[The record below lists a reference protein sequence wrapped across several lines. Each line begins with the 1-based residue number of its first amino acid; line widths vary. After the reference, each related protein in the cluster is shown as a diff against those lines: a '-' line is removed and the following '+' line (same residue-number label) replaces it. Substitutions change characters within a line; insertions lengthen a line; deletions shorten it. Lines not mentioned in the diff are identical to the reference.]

1 MLDGDNEDLI
11 GKWFERTGKRNSV
24 FLCTK
29 YGVMKGPDGKP
40 TVRSD
45 PEYVKQACE
54 KSLKRLG
61 VSKIDLS
68 YCHRVD
74 MKTPIEQT
82 VQAMAQ
88 LKKEGKIGA
97 IGLSEISANT
107 LRRACKVHH
116 IDAVQLEY
124 SPFALDIESPEIALL
139 KTGRELGVAV
149 VAYSPLGRGFL
160 TGQIKSPDDFED
172 GDFRKFAPR
181 YSKSNFPKNLE
192 LVDKLQAF
200 SIKKDCT
207 PGQLSLAWLLMQGDD
222 IIPIPGTKKVKYLEE
237 NVGALKVHL
246 TEAEANE
253 IRKDIAGVVIEGNR
267 YPPFFATYSFADTPA
282 LQNGA

>member
-1 MLDGDNEDLI
+1 M
-11 GKWFERTGKRNSV
+11 KRTEERNSI

-29 YGVMKGPDGKP
+29 YGVTKGADGKP

-45 PEYVKQACE
+45 PEYVKKACE

-61 VSKIDLS
+61 VSKIDLY

-82 VQAMAQ
+82 IEAMAE
-88 LKKEGKIGA
+88 LKMEGKIGG
-97 IGLSEISANT
+97 IGLSEISAET
-107 LRRACKVHH
+107 LRRACKVHR

-139 KTGRELGVAV
+139 KTCRQLGVTI

-160 TGQIKSPDDFED
+160 TGQIRSPDDFEE

-181 YSKSNFPKNLE
+181 YSKSNFTKNLE
-192 LVDKLQAF
+192 LVDKLQTF
-200 SIKKDCT
+200 SNKKGCT

-237 NVGALKVHL
+237 NVGALKVDL
-246 TEAEANE
+246 TEAEASE
-253 IRKDIAGVVIEGNR
+253 IREDIAGVIIEGDR
-267 YPPFFATYSFADTPA
+267 YPPFFAAYSFADTPA
-282 LQNGA
+282 LQNGV

>member
-1 MLDGDNEDLI
+1 MI

-29 YGVMKGPDGKP
+29 YGVTKGPDGKP

-61 VSKIDLS
+61 VSKIDLY

-74 MKTPIEQT
+74 MRTPIEQT

-139 KTGRELGVAV
+139 KTCRELGVAV

-200 SIKKDCT
+200 SKKKDCT
-207 PGQLSLAWLLMQGDD
+207 PGQLSLAWLLMQGSD
-222 IIPIPGTKKVKYLEE
+222 IVPIPGTKKVKYLEE
-237 NVGALKVHL
+237 NMGALKVKL
-246 TEAEANE
+246 TEAEASE
-253 IRKDIAGVVIEGNR
+253 IRKDIAGVVVEGNR

-282 LQNGA
+282 LQSGA